1 VLDCEH
7 WLIRM
12 QAQDVHCADAL
23 TLPYRSASLDGAIS
37 IAVLHHLSNVR
48 HYITRSTA
56 EYLLRESN
64 AATAFANAPTA
75 CRPFV
80 GCAAEECPHRPSG
93 AARPLK
99 GIAA

>member
-1 VLDCEH
+1 
-7 WLIRM
+7 M

-48 HYITRSTA
+48 HYPTA

-64 AATAFANAPTA
+64 AATVFANAPTA
-75 CRPFV
+75 CRPFL

-93 AARPLK
+93 AARLLK